1 MILLIAVIVASVLA
15 DQITKQLVLNFL
27 DREESFDLIS
37 GVLRFTYVENRGA
50 AFGMLDDKRWIF
62 MTVSVVAI
70 VALAVY
76 LFRYGYKNKCAAIGI
91 ALIIGGGIGNMIDRI
106 FLGYVVD
113 FIDFCA
119 FPDIWMWVFNVA
131 DACVCVGAGMV
142 VLFLAV
148 DVVRE
153 AKAEKLAKAKTVE
166 TAENPEGE
174 KTEKI
179 SNIPEKTEN
188 EHREETEN
196 TENTEKTEEGI

>member
-188 EHREETEN
+188 ENMEETEN